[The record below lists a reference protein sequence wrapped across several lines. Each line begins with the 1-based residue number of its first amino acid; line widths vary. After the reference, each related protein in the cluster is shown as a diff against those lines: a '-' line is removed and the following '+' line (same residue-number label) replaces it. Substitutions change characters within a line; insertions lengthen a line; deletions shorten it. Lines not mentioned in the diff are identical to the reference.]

1 MTAEHDTTVAEQMRQ
16 HLTQGLAL
24 PADAVAWL
32 LDLWACIQTLD
43 DYADSFHVGRPAL
56 DSLIWRTL
64 VGMPGNAW
72 FLAHAGALL
81 PAVAQMVLKW
91 QASDTVERA
100 GNADA
105 RSFVW
110 RAGYYDVVLMAVL
123 LAHGPEAAQR
133 AAHAVLSLY
142 GERLDDYLAE
152 FKKEAE
158 NA

>member
-1 MTAEHDTTVAEQMRQ
+1 VTADNDMTTAEQMRQ

-32 LDLWACIQTLD
+32 LDLWGCIQTLD
-43 DYADSFHVGRPAL
+43 DYADGDPVGRPAL
-56 DSLIWRTL
+56 DALIWRTL

-91 QASDTVERA
+91 QASDAVERS

-123 LAHGPEAAQR
+123 LAHGPDAAQR
-133 AAHAVLSLY
+133 AAHLVLSIY
-142 GERLDDYLAE
+142 GERLEDYLAE
-152 FKKEAE
+152 FKQEAK

>member
-1 MTAEHDTTVAEQMRQ
+1 
-16 HLTQGLAL
+16 
-24 PADAVAWL
+24 
-32 LDLWACIQTLD
+32 
-43 DYADSFHVGRPAL
+43 
-56 DSLIWRTL
+56 
-64 VGMPGNAW
+64 MPGNAW

-123 LAHGPEAAQR
+123 LAHGPDAAQR

-142 GERLDDYLAE
+142 GERLEDYLAE
-152 FKKEAE
+152 FKKEAK